1 SEQVVSKI
9 EECDFLL
16 ADISILNF
24 NVTYEI
30 GYAIGK
36 GKRVL
41 LVKNS
46 SIRELGLSIR
56 DVGIFDTIGY
66 STYENSDQLSSFI
79 DAAKTVNPLK
89 IPNKINSRSPVYL
102 LEGQHKT
109 DYASRIVSRIKKA
122 KYLFRSFDPNEQPR
136 LSANDAISQVAQSHG
151 VVVPLLSSTANGG
164 ELNNMRGAFIAGLSD
179 GMGKA
184 LCLIQNGEEPVPL

>member
-1 SEQVVSKI
+1 IVGHFISEQVVSKI

-109 DYASRIVSRIKKA
+109 DYATRIVSRIKKA

-151 VVVPLLSSTANGG
+151 VV
-164 ELNNMRGAFIAGLSD
+164 
-179 GMGKA
+179 
-184 LCLIQNGEEPVPL
+184 

>member
-1 SEQVVSKI
+1 VGHFISEQVVSKI

-102 LEGQHKT
+102 
-109 DYASRIVSRIKKA
+109 
-122 KYLFRSFDPNEQPR
+122 
-136 LSANDAISQVAQSHG
+136 
-151 VVVPLLSSTANGG
+151 
-164 ELNNMRGAFIAGLSD
+164 
-179 GMGKA
+179 
-184 LCLIQNGEEPVPL
+184 